1 MTAFKKT
8 NTQLFTKPRALS
20 TEDNDY
26 WNQFG
31 VPALLKEFG
40 AIDYVDFS
48 PLEPHPFA
56 VTCSVRVQLYNPI
69 TRSVVKN
76 LNKFKETAYGG
87 SFRSDGLLLVAGG
100 EEGVLRLFD
109 VSSKALMR
117 VFKGH
122 TAPTHRAF
130 FTSDK
135 THLVS
140 FSDDKTVSTWDI
152 PCETRLNTFTG
163 HTDYIRAGA
172 VSSVSPSVILS
183 GSYDGTVRMYDYRT
197 KDDAIFTANHGAP
210 VESLLF
216 LPSGGIF
223 LSAGGNEVRV
233 WDAFAGGRLLSK
245 MCHHHK
251 TVTSLCLASNGTRIL
266 SGSLDRHVKVYNVS
280 TYQPVHTFDYPNS
293 ILSVGIS
300 PNDETLV
307 VGMVDGLIS
316 VRRRGTEV
324 AVSEKVTKKKTN
336 YRFAGDNYRLNNH
349 VDVVVPSEKMTEKT
363 HDRYFRTFKYS
374 SALAYG
380 LNSSKV
386 KPPVTVSI
394 FQELIRRKGFHQAI
408 AGSDSATINRFIK
421 FVWKHL
427 GDYRFTRTLIDVT
440 NIFLDVY
447 DDDIG
452 SFDENNKKHIE
463 ELRRRVKKETEF
475 TYKLATL
482 QGSLHMLLSAA
493 SIRNHLAQQNTAVA
507 TSSLEP
513 TQAALETIVFNVT

>member
-26 WNQFG
+26 WNHLG

-40 AIDYVDFS
+40 AIDYIDFS

-122 TAPTHRAF
+122 TGPVHRTF

-172 VSSVSPSVILS
+172 VSPISPSIILS

-197 KDDAIFTANHGAP
+197 KDDAIFTVNHGAP

-223 LSAGGNEVRV
+223 LSAGGSEVRV
-233 WDAFAGGRLLSK
+233 WDAFAGGRMLTK
-245 MCHHHK
+245 MSHHHK

-300 PNDETLV
+300 PNDDTMV

-316 VRRRGTEV
+316 VRRRAMEV
-324 AVSEKVTKKKTN
+324 AVSEKVAKKKTN
-336 YRFAGDNYRLNNH
+336 YRFAGDNYRLNSH
-349 VDVVVPSEKMTEKT
+349 VDILVPCEKRTETT
-363 HDRYFRTFKYS
+363 HDKYFRQFKYS
-374 SALAYG
+374 QVFKYG
-380 LNSSKV
+380 LCSSRV

-408 AGSDSATINRFIK
+408 AGSDSTIINTFIK

-427 GDYRFTRTLIDVT
+427 GDYRYTRTLIDVT

-447 DDDIG
+447 GDDMN
-452 SFDENNKKHIE
+452 SFDEHKRKSIE

-475 TYKLATL
+475 TFKLLTL
-482 QGSLHMLLSAA
+482 QGSLHMILSAA
-493 SIRNHLAQQNTAVA
+493 SIRNNLTQQTV
-507 TSSLEP
+507 TLSSSLEP